1 MSDDGQYK
9 VQLVLIKP
17 ALVKRAQKQP
27 AHWNEVHCGPWLS
40 QQERLALTPYWATM
54 AGDYALLLGPLSA
67 EVGAAC
73 RATELVSVHPGE
85 NARVRAELNALPFAK
100 RSVDIAVLSHVLEYA
115 KDPHQVLR
123 EADRCLAFDGYL
135 VVTAYNPT
143 ALATFTGAWPKYLN
157 KAPWNGRYFTRRR
170 VEDWLAL
177 LNYEVLAHGYIG
189 NRALAWSTDS
199 SHAGDH
205 ENQSA
210 SPCQLSKQRTAPSD
224 NPLCRLVPWL
234 RCGYF
239 LVARKRVFPL
249 TPSPGFLRFTASV
262 RQPRTAQARSH
273 KTIDKC

>member
-1 MSDDGQYK
+1 VSDNGQYK
-9 VQLVLIKP
+9 VQSVLIKP

-27 AHWNEVHCGPWLS
+27 AHWEEVHCGPWLS
-40 QQERLALTPYWATM
+40 QQERLALTPFWANM

-67 EVGAAC
+67 EVGAGC
-73 RATELVSVHPGE
+73 RATELITVHPGKS
-85 NARVRAELNALPFAK
+85 ARVRAELNALPFAK

-123 EADRCLAFDGYL
+123 EADRCLSFDGYL

-143 ALATFTGAWPKYLN
+143 ALASLLGAWPKYMN

-189 NRALAWSTDS
+189 NRAMAWSID
-199 SHAGDH
+199 
-205 ENQSA
+205 A
-210 SPCQLSKQRTAPSD
+210 SPSAEPANAAATRWGTSSQSTVPTD
-224 NPLCRLVPWL
+224 NPLCRLIPWL
-234 RCGYF
+234 RCGYY

-249 TPSPGFLRFTASV
+249 TPSPGFLRFTARV
-262 RQPRTAQARSH
+262 GQPRTAQARSH
-273 KTIDKC
+273 KTIDKY